1 MKLSVGKKITMG
13 FAVILLLLCVVS
25 SLSLMKMGVMN
36 EKSELI
42 VDSWMPGL
50 ASINNI
56 NYETEYVKSLT
67 LMHMQSQNK
76 EEQQQLEQELAR
88 MNDSILTVMDAYE
101 KTIYLDEDRQQFSE
115 LKSNWSQL
123 VTDNE
128 KTIQLSSQGK
138 KQLAQLNFQKDRV
151 IFDAMQ
157 ENVDFLV
164 ALNEEQADKAAQQS
178 KTSYQSAKMQTFLFL
193 GVALLL
199 GVIIS
204 FGLTRN
210 IVRPLRVVTDGIQ
223 EIAKGNLLVE
233 KVVVNNKDETAILAN
248 SVNKMRDHLA
258 LMVSK
263 IVDISQTV
271 NQQSEELTQI
281 SNEVKIGSE
290 QISSTMQEL
299 AGATEEQ
306 ASSAQDASETM
317 NGLNRE
323 ISDIEA
329 SGLHLKEESKQV
341 YTDATNGRELMN
353 QSVTDMEN
361 ITSIVVDSMN
371 KVKELDRKNTEISKL
386 VNVIEEIS
394 NQTNLLA
401 LNAAIEAARAGEH
414 GKGFAVVA
422 DEVRKLA
429 DGVSQSVNEIA
440 TIVEGIQNDSKG
452 IVATLQDGVEQSQ
465 RGNEQMKST
474 GGTFKQISTSVSDM
488 VSSIENI
495 VQSISEVKKG
505 GDKISQYN
513 EEFSSISEE
522 AAAGVQQTSASVQ
535 QQLASME
542 AIAASTE
549 TLNELSEELVQL
561 VNQFKL

>member
-1 MKLSVGKKITMG
+1 
-13 FAVILLLLCVVS
+13 
-25 SLSLMKMGVMN
+25 
-36 EKSELI
+36 
-42 VDSWMPGL
+42 
-50 ASINNI
+50 
-56 NYETEYVKSLT
+56 
-67 LMHMQSQNK
+67 
-76 EEQQQLEQELAR
+76 
-88 MNDSILTVMDAYE
+88 
-101 KTIYLDEDRQQFSE
+101 
-115 LKSNWSQL
+115 
-123 VTDNE
+123 
-128 KTIQLSSQGK
+128 
-138 KQLAQLNFQKDRV
+138 
-151 IFDAMQ
+151 
-157 ENVDFLV
+157 
-164 ALNEEQADKAAQQS
+164 
-178 KTSYQSAKMQTFLFL
+178 
-193 GVALLL
+193 
-199 GVIIS
+199 
-204 FGLTRN
+204 
-210 IVRPLRVVTDGIQ
+210 
-223 EIAKGNLLVE
+223 
-233 KVVVNNKDETAILAN
+233 
-248 SVNKMRDHLA
+248 
-258 LMVSK
+258 
-263 IVDISQTV
+263 
-271 NQQSEELTQI
+271 
-281 SNEVKIGSE
+281 
-290 QISSTMQEL
+290 MQEL

>member
-13 FAVILLLLCVVS
+13 FGVILLLLCIVS

-76 EEQQQLEQELAR
+76 AEQQQLEKELAR
-88 MNDSILTVMDAYE
+88 INDSILTVMDAYE

-178 KTSYQSAKMQTFLFL
+178 KASYQSAKMQTFLFL

-210 IVRPLRVVTDGIQ
+210 IVRPLRAVTDGIQ

-440 TIVEGIQNDSKG
+440 AIVEGIQNDSKG

-561 VNQFKL
+561 VNQFKV